1 MKQSKRIVLFLLLN
15 VVVSAC
21 TILAVLWL
29 WDPANRPAAL
39 LPAQPTSAAL
49 PGAATLDPNATLAP
63 VLPTPTEIKEIP
75 KGMIMVE
82 NVIGSGSIAS
92 EVVILKRKGA
102 GELKLTNWKLQ
113 DENGN
118 VYTFPDLTLYEGG
131 GVFLHSMAGVNTV
144 IDLYWNQSE
153 PVWQQGET
161 VTLVDSL
168 GAIQT
173 TYQIP

>member
-15 VVVSAC
+15 IIVSAC
-21 TILAVLWL
+21 TILAVLWI
-29 WDPANRPAAL
+29 WDPANRPASL
-39 LPAQPTSAAL
+39 QPPQPTAVVI
-49 PGAATLDPNATLAP
+49 PGVDTQDPNATQPP
-63 VLPTPTEIKEIP
+63 VMPTATEIKEIP
-75 KGMIMVE
+75 KGMIMIE

-92 EVVILKRKGA
+92 EVVILKRKGS

-118 VYTFPDLTLYEGG
+118 TYTFPDLTLYEGG
-131 GVFLHSMAGVNTV
+131 GVFIHSTAGVNTV
-144 IDLYWNQSE
+144 IDLYWNQTE

-173 TYQIP
+173 SYQIP